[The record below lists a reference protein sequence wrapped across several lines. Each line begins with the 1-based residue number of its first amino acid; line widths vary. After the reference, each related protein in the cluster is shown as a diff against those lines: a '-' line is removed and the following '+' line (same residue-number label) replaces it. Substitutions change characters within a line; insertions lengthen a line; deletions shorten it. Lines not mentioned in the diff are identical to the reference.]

1 MNTKQA
7 IKNLNAMKM
16 NYDQRDKKSIPIQ
29 TIDMAIEALEKQI
42 PKPPEYKVHEK
53 YPTLGKDYYCQE
65 CGVLFASWEDEN
77 GRTNY
82 CGNCGQRLR

>member
-29 TIDMAIEALEKQI
+29 TIDMAIEALEKRI
-42 PKPPEYKVHEK
+42 PQKTMYGHSTYADWRECRVCGSQVTRNATVKDK
-53 YPTLGKDYYCQE
+53 YC
-65 CGVLFASWEDEN
+65 
-77 GRTNY
+77 R
-82 CGNCGQRLR
+82 NCGQATDWEELK